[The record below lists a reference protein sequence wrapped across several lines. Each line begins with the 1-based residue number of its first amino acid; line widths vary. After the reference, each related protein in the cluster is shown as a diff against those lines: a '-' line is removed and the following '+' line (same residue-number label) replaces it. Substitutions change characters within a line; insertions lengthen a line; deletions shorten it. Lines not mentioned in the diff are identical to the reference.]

1 MILQNIS
8 ELKVYLKSKYEIRK
22 FIDDRALPELFI
34 ERVKTIDSASIT
46 YSRYTCIVHASSG
59 LNISIVGSTSSASS
73 VVSSSQSIEEGA
85 QVPPGTIVSVNF
97 IQKDQVQ

>member
-1 MILQNIS
+1 MAQTN
-8 ELKVYLKSKYEIRK
+8 EL
-22 FIDDRALPELFI
+22 A
-34 ERVKTIDSASIT
+34 
-46 YSRYTCIVHASSG
+46 ASSG